1 MVSKPIQQHF
11 RYPLIVVEWDD
22 AETSGGWEE
31 PPAELGEAIAI
42 TVGFLIRETSKHLLI
57 ASSYD
62 STNTHTNGRI
72 QIPVEMVKTR
82 VVLIDTKRSRKVSL
96 RSSKEQPQDLVEAST
111 VTTSKP
117 SGTDPES

>member
-1 MVSKPIQQHF
+1 MVSKLVQQHF

-72 QIPVEMVKTR
+72 QIPVGMVKTR
-82 VVLIDTKRSRKVSL
+82 VVLIDTKRSRKVSS
-96 RSSKEQPQDLVEAST
+96 RSSKEQPQNLVEAST
-111 VTTSKP
+111 EVISKP
-117 SGTDPES
+117 NESLSES

>member
-1 MVSKPIQQHF
+1 VVSKLVQQHF

-72 QIPVEMVKTR
+72 QIPVGMVKTR
-82 VVLIDTKRSRKVSL
+82 VVLIDTKRSRKVSS
-96 RSSKEQPQDLVEAST
+96 RSSKEQPQNLVEAST
-111 VTTSKP
+111 EVISKP
-117 SGTDPES
+117 NESLSES

>member
-1 MVSKPIQQHF
+1 MVSKLIQQHF

-72 QIPVEMVKTR
+72 QIPVGMVKTR
-82 VVLIDTKRSRKVSL
+82 VVLIDTKRSRKVSS
-96 RSSKEQPQDLVEAST
+96 RSSKEQPQNLVEAST
-111 VTTSKP
+111 EVISKP
-117 SGTDPES
+117 NESLSES

>member
-1 MVSKPIQQHF
+1 VVSKLIQQHF

-72 QIPVEMVKTR
+72 QIPVGMVKTR
-82 VVLIDTKRSRKVSL
+82 VVLIDTKRSRKVSS
-96 RSSKEQPQDLVEAST
+96 RSSKEQPQNLVEAST
-111 VTTSKP
+111 EVISKP
-117 SGTDPES
+117 NESLSES

>member
-1 MVSKPIQQHF
+1 MVSKLIQQHF

-31 PPAELGEAIAI
+31 PPAELGEARAI

-72 QIPVEMVKTR
+72 QIPVGMVKTR
-82 VVLIDTKRSRKVSL
+82 VVLIDTKRSRKVSS
-96 RSSKEQPQDLVEAST
+96 RSSKEQPQNLVEAST
-111 VTTSKP
+111 EVISKP
-117 SGTDPES
+117 NESLSES

>member
-1 MVSKPIQQHF
+1 MVSKLIQQHF

-72 QIPVEMVKTR
+72 QIPVGMVKTR
-82 VVLIDTKRSRKVSL
+82 VVLIDTKRSRKVSS
-96 RSSKEQPQDLVEAST
+96 RSSKEQPQNLVEAST
-111 VTTSKP
+111 EVIRKP
-117 SGTDPES
+117 NESLSES

>member
-1 MVSKPIQQHF
+1 MVSKPIQHF
-11 RYPLIVVEWDD
+11 RYPLVVVEWDD

-42 TVGFLIRETSKHLLI
+42 TVGFLIRETTKHLLI

-72 QIPVEMVKTR
+72 QIPIGMIKTR
-82 VVLIDTKRSRKVSL
+82 VVLIDTKRSRKVSS
-96 RSSKEQPQDLVEAST
+96 RSSKEQPEAPAEAST
-111 VTTSKP
+111 EAISKLN
-117 SGTDPES
+117 ESDLKS